1 MKQCLCSLW
10 KILRSSLQIYRNTFQ
25 RYAHLTFVM
34 DTVVHHNWSFSK
46 TTNCYPS
53 IENGSIFKLLRRHKY
68 YILPWLCENVV
79 LFSTLMHQNF
89 EKVTHFS
96 QKILFI
102 KLVWRYIWG
111 VSFLIIQTYTYT
123 QFYNNIGCE
132 ILCQNLSYILTTS
145 LILDISHWNPWI
157 VSGRNHI
164 VFFSNYPP
172 FLYAFENTTE

>member
-1 MKQCLCSLW
+1 
-10 KILRSSLQIYRNTFQ
+10 
-25 RYAHLTFVM
+25 M
-34 DTVVHHNWSFSK
+34 DTVVHNNWSFSK

-111 VSFLIIQTYTYT
+111 VPFLIIQTYTYT

-132 ILCQNLSYILTTS
+132 ILCQNLSYTLTTS
-145 LILDISHWNPWI
+145 LISDISHWKPWI
-157 VSGRNHI
+157 VSGRNQM
-164 VFFSNYPP
+164 FFSQTIHLSCMHLRIQLNKGSVKCLIYWTLCKNPP
-172 FLYAFENTTE
+172 SRIFYAVISNLSL